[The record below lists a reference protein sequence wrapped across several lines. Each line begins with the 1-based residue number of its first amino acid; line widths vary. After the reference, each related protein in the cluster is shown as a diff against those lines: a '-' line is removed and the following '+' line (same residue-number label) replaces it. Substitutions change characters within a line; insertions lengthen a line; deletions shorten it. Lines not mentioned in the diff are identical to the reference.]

1 MSNNLKNIIQ
11 NSAIYGIGNI
21 STRLVGFVLIP
32 IYTKHLEVSE
42 YGILGLLEITSQ
54 ILITSFSFSL
64 ENGLMRW
71 YWDKNFIQRQK
82 SIFFTI
88 MLMLLILATFMNIIF
103 QPFAKQFTIFLFDNS
118 RHTTL
123 IRLMLISSSL
133 QMIIQVPI
141 TLMRLQEK
149 PVRFSIAIICRLV
162 ITLILTILFIVVY
175 DRNIQGIYEAQIIG
189 QMAILGIISNYV
201 RINIYPKLEK
211 SIIRSMISYSFPLAL
226 ASISGVL
233 LTVAD
238 RYIIKFM
245 MSIYDVGIYSLGFK
259 TANTIKV
266 FLISSI
272 YLALSPINFKMMSH
286 PDHKQF
292 YAKVMLYFGYT
303 VMMAALCLALYS
315 REIIELISLN
325 PNYWQ
330 AYKIVPI
337 ISFSLV
343 FLALKDT
350 SAIGLHIQKN
360 TKPFA
365 IILLLIL
372 IINLGLNFILI
383 PYLKIQGAAVANLIS
398 QLIFFILIYR
408 HAQNSYPIPYNLKK
422 VFKMI
427 TVGVGLYIISEQFN
441 IADIYQ
447 RISIKFI
454 LLMLYP
460 LLLYVWNFYERE
472 DILTLR
478 ELIQD
483 MKDKV
488 IK

>member
-259 TANTIKV
+259 TANTI
-266 FLISSI
+266 
-272 YLALSPINFKMMSH
+272 
-286 PDHKQF
+286 
-292 YAKVMLYFGYT
+292 T
-303 VMMAALCLALYS
+303 
-315 REIIELISLN
+315 
-325 PNYWQ
+325 
-330 AYKIVPI
+330 
-337 ISFSLV
+337 
-343 FLALKDT
+343 
-350 SAIGLHIQKN
+350 
-360 TKPFA
+360 
-365 IILLLIL
+365 
-372 IINLGLNFILI
+372 
-383 PYLKIQGAAVANLIS
+383 
-398 QLIFFILIYR
+398 
-408 HAQNSYPIPYNLKK
+408 
-422 VFKMI
+422 
-427 TVGVGLYIISEQFN
+427 
-441 IADIYQ
+441 
-447 RISIKFI
+447 
-454 LLMLYP
+454 
-460 LLLYVWNFYERE
+460 
-472 DILTLR
+472 
-478 ELIQD
+478 
-483 MKDKV
+483 
-488 IK
+488 